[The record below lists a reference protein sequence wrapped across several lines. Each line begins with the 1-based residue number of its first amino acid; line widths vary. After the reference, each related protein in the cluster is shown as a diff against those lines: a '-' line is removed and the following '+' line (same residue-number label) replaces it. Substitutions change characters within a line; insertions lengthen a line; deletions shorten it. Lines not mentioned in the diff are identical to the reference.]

1 MTLPCQRDR
10 FDLPDGITYLNCC
23 YISPQ
28 MKAATEAGQQ
38 AVTRKARPWE
48 LAPVDFFTESEALRD
63 AYAEIC
69 EAEAGDVALIPSAS
83 YGLALAAKNLPL
95 SSGQQVLVLANQ
107 FPSNVY
113 AWKERCREVG
123 AELRFLEASPGQTL
137 SECVLEAIGETT
149 GVMAVPNAH
158 WSDGR
163 WLDLKAIGA
172 RCREVGAALVL
183 DLTQS
188 LGAAPFSVKE
198 VQPDFMISAGYKWL
212 CGPYTLGM
220 LYAAPQWQDGSPLEH
235 NWIARKQSEDFR
247 NLVNYQD
254 GFQPGARR
262 YDMGER
268 SNFVLVPMALA
279 AARQLLDWTVPEI
292 AATLREL
299 TARVAEAG
307 QAFGLEIMPEPER
320 APHFLGLRNPE
331 GWPEALGSQLAER
344 KVYVSFRGEW
354 MRVSPHLYNT
364 QEDVERLFSELRKL
378 QTA

>member
-10 FDLPDGITYLNCC
+10 FDLLDVTYLNCC
-23 YISPQ
+23 YMSPQ
-28 MKAATEAGQQ
+28 MKAATEAGQE

-48 LAPVDFFTESEALRD
+48 VAPVDFFTESETLRG
-63 AYAEIC
+63 AYAELSG
-69 EAEAGDVALIPSAS
+69 AAAADVALIPSAS

-95 SSGQQVLVLANQ
+95 SPGQQVLVLANQ

-113 AWKERCREVG
+113 VWQERCREVG
-123 AELRFLEASPGQTL
+123 AELRFLEANSGQTL
-137 SECVLEAIGETT
+137 SECVLDTIGANT
-149 GVMAVPNAH
+149 GIVALPNVH

-163 WLDLKAIGA
+163 SLDLVAIAA

-188 LGAAPFSVKE
+188 LGAAPFSVQE

-220 LYAAPQWQDGSPLEH
+220 LYAAPQWQGGSPLEH

-254 GFQPGARR
+254 DFQSGARR

-268 SNFVLVPMALA
+268 SNFVLVPMALV
-279 AARQLLDWTVPEI
+279 AARQLLEWTVPEI
-292 AATLREL
+292 TETLREL
-299 TARVAEAG
+299 TSIVVEFGRE
-307 QAFGLEIMPEPER
+307 FGLEVLPEVER
-320 APHFLGLRNPE
+320 APHFLGLRNPN
-331 GWPEALGSQLAER
+331 GWSHDLGTALVER
-344 KVYVSFRGEW
+344 KVFVSFRGEW

-364 QEDVERLFSELRKL
+364 PEDVERLFAELRNL
-378 QTA
+378 RDT

>member
-10 FDLPDGITYLNCC
+10 FDLLDVTYLNCC
-23 YISPQ
+23 YMSPQ
-28 MKAATEAGQQ
+28 MKAATEAGQE

-48 LAPVDFFTESEALRD
+48 VAPVDFFTESEALRG
-63 AYAEIC
+63 AYAELSG
-69 EAEAGDVALIPSAS
+69 AAAADVALIPSAS

-95 SSGQQVLVLANQ
+95 SPGQQVLVLANQ

-113 AWKERCREVG
+113 VWQERCREVG
-123 AELRFLEASPGQTL
+123 AELRFLEANPGQTL
-137 SECVLEAIGETT
+137 SECVLDAIGANT
-149 GVMAVPNAH
+149 GIVALPNVH

-163 WLDLKAIGA
+163 WLDLVAIAA
-172 RCREVGAALVL
+172 RCRAVGAALVL

-188 LGAAPFSVKE
+188 LGAAPFSVQE

-254 GFQPGARR
+254 DFQSGARR

-268 SNFVLVPMALA
+268 SNFVLVPMALV
-279 AARQLLDWTVPEI
+279 AARQLLEWTVPEI
-292 AATLREL
+292 TETLREL
-299 TARVAEAG
+299 TSVVAEFG
-307 QAFGLEIMPEPER
+307 REFGLEVLPEVER
-320 APHFLGLRNPE
+320 APHFLGLRNPNAWSHDL
-331 GWPEALGSQLAER
+331 GTALVER
-344 KVYVSFRGEW
+344 KVFVSFRGEW

-364 QEDVERLFSELRKL
+364 PEDVERLFAELRNL
-378 QTA
+378 RDT

>member
-1 MTLPCQRDR
+1 MALPCQRDR
-10 FDLPDGITYLNCC
+10 FDLPDVTYLNCC
-23 YISPQ
+23 YMSPQ
-28 MKAATEAGQQ
+28 MKAATEAGQE

-48 LAPVDFFTESEALRD
+48 VAPVDFFTESEALRG
-63 AYAEIC
+63 AYAELSG
-69 EAEAGDVALIPSAS
+69 AAAADVALIPSAS

-95 SSGQQVLVLANQ
+95 SPGQQVLVLANQ

-113 AWKERCREVG
+113 VWQERCREVG
-123 AELRFLEASPGQTL
+123 AELRFLEANSGQTL
-137 SECVLEAIGETT
+137 SECVLDTIGANT
-149 GVMAVPNAH
+149 GIVALPNVH

-163 WLDLKAIGA
+163 WLDLVAIAA

-188 LGAAPFSVKE
+188 LGAAPFSVQE

-254 GFQPGARR
+254 DFQSGARR

-268 SNFVLVPMALA
+268 SNFVLVPMALV
-279 AARQLLDWTVPEI
+279 AARQLLEWTVPEI
-292 AATLREL
+292 TETLREL
-299 TARVAEAG
+299 TSVVAEFG
-307 QAFGLEIMPEPER
+307 REFGLEVLPEVER
-320 APHFLGLRNPE
+320 APHFLGLRNPN
-331 GWPEALGSQLAER
+331 GWSHDLGTALVER
-344 KVYVSFRGEW
+344 KVFVSFRGEW

-364 QEDVERLFSELRKL
+364 PEDVERLFAELRNL
-378 QTA
+378 RDT